1 MLLMIVFG
9 VLGAQAQ
16 NYTLKLKLEDKSNGE
31 PVGYAT
37 VALTPDGKTEVLKYT
52 QSNDQGKA
60 EIKGIP
66 AGKYKVSAI
75 LMGKG
80 KVFDV
85 VCCKSGKNDYIG
97 EIPLYVSPLAGL
109 LL

>member
-1 MLLMIVFG
+1 M
-9 VLGAQAQ
+9 
-16 NYTLKLKLEDKSNGE
+16 S
-31 PVGYAT
+31 
-37 VALTPDGKTEVLKYT
+37 
-52 QSNDQGKA
+52 
-60 EIKGIP
+60 
-66 AGKYKVSAI
+66 
-75 LMGKG
+75 GKG